1 MVFLRGIVIWLV
13 LMMAESLHGTARTLW
28 LAPYIGD
35 LRARQISLF
44 TGSLLILIIA
54 TLLIRWLK
62 ASRVSQL
69 LGVGVMWMLLT
80 IGFEIALGQLILGY
94 SWERI
99 FSDYNLLKGGLMPLG
114 LVILTLSPLIAAK
127 VRGILMNRHQTV

>member
-80 IGFEIALGQLILGY
+80 IGFEIALGRLILGY

-114 LVILTLSPLIAAK
+114 LVILTCLRLSLPRFE
-127 VRGILMNRHQTV
+127 VF